1 MAATQWL
8 TFCYG
13 LAIHRGIFQTRE
25 PQGPMRRVQAAA
37 AIAMTLPSAGLGC
50 LQQGAVR
57 HLQLHTQRAGG
68 RFFGAVDMGL

>member
-37 AIAMTLPSAGLGC
+37 AIAVTL
-50 LQQGAVR
+50 
-57 HLQLHTQRAGG
+57 GG
-68 RFFGAVDMGL
+68 GVVLLKAFVH